1 MRREVFTN
9 KKKKKKADNKPGDDS
24 IGTNPEIPGLYKIVG
39 YDIVVVGDDWS
50 LDVVALKRIENSVRN
65 EILKKHRNIRTDSY
79 VKKLIILLTYCLL
92 FVSLINTHV

>member
-1 MRREVFTN
+1 MRREVFT

-24 IGTNPEIPGLYKIVG
+24 IGTNPEIPATTSSSSAMTGVWTLWLSNASKT
-39 YDIVVVGDDWS
+39 
-50 LDVVALKRIENSVRN
+50 AFEMKFK
-65 EILKKHRNIRTDSY
+65 KKHRNLRTDSY